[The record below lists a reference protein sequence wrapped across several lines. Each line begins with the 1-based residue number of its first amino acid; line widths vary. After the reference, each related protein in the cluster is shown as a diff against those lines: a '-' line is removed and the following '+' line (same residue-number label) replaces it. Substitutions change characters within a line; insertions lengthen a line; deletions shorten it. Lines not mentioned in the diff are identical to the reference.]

1 MGNSNFFQRAIAGID
16 QANKA
21 DPNIEPGEDKNY
33 PREYLYS
40 LRMSAR
46 LERFDPQAS
55 ESLRLAARAQHI
67 QRWKIP
73 RSDYPQGRQGYKKW
87 RSELAKFHAETT
99 GNIMAESGYDAK
111 AIERVKTLLQKKQLK
126 RDDEVQ
132 ALEDVICLVF
142 IEHYL
147 ADFATKHPEEK
158 VVDIIRKTWKKMSP
172 KGHSAALKIPLT
184 QQLGALVEKALS

>member
-21 DPNIEPGEDKNY
+21 DPNIEPDEGKNY

-73 RSDYPQGRQGYKKW
+73 RSDYPQDRQGYKKW

-111 AIERVKTLLQKKQLK
+111 AIERV
-126 RDDEVQ
+126 
-132 ALEDVICLVF
+132 
-142 IEHYL
+142 
-147 ADFATKHPEEK
+147 
-158 VVDIIRKTWKKMSP
+158 
-172 KGHSAALKIPLT
+172 
-184 QQLGALVEKALS
+184 